1 MSVLRPGAHID
12 PTSPTLRCGVLD
24 GVRLV
29 YPVWQNLTVYVG
41 GLSSSA
47 GVPRAHIVS
56 SALAFL
62 LRLLFTVPVLH
73 CILIAYGFPHMG
85 TLPGRPACV
94 GETNMKTT

>member
-56 SALAFL
+56 SVLSFL
-62 LRLLFTVPVLH
+62 LRLLFTVLVLH
-73 CILIAYGFPHMG
+73 CILIACGSPYIG
-85 TLPGRPACV
+85 TLLGSPTYV
-94 GETNMKTT
+94 GKPT